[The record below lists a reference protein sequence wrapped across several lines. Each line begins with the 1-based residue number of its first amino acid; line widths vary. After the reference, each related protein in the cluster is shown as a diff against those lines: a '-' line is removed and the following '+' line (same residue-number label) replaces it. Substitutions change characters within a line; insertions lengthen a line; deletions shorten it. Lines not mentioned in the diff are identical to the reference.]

1 MNITLD
7 TSLPVREICFGE
19 TVIPA
24 AAYSLRAEQPL
35 RTAVLCDGTVRHRLL
50 RDAACT
56 LTVTGAVPA
65 SGGMALCCALQA
77 AMRTHQTE
85 DLTLDGAVLSDM
97 QISALAYS
105 TAKHKMVTEFSVTM
119 TGTMKGDAAT

>member
-1 MNITLD
+1 
-7 TSLPVREICFGE
+7 
-19 TVIPA
+19 
-24 AAYSLRAEQPL
+24 
-35 RTAVLCDGTVRHRLL
+35 
-50 RDAACT
+50 
-56 LTVTGAVPA
+56 
-65 SGGMALCCALQA
+65 
-77 AMRTHQTE
+77 MRTHQTE